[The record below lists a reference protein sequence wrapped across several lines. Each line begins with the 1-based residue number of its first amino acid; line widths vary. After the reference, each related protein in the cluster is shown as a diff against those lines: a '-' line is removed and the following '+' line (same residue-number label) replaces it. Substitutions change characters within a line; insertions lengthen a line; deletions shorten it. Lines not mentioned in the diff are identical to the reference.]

1 MIESLNTDQVHFVAI
16 LAKAARTQRDE
27 MLRRIKEQ
35 ELAEV
40 TTGRGEHNPTTMLG
54 LEPVRSDAA
63 PRAAL
68 QDAITSVSPDA
79 RAELYAL
86 MRIGQGD
93 LAAKKWH
100 RGITD
105 ARLLGDE
112 TISAALLEDADLHDH
127 LLKGLYEANLAA

>member
-1 MIESLNTDQVHFVAI
+1 MIEVLNTDQVRFVAI
-16 LAKAARTQRDE
+16 LAKAARSQRDE

-40 TTGRGEHNPTTMLG
+40 TAGRGEHNPTTMLG
-54 LEPVRSDAA
+54 LEPVDSDAT

-68 QDAITSVSPDA
+68 QDAIASVPPEA
-79 RAELYAL
+79 RAELFTL
-86 MRIGQGD
+86 MRIGQGH

-105 ARLLGDE
+105 ARLLGDD